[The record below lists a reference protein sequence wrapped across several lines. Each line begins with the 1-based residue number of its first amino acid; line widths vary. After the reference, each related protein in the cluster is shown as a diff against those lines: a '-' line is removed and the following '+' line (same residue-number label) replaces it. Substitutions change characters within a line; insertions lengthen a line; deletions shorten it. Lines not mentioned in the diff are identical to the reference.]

1 MANDS
6 QLTSR
11 GEHVRIV
18 CHQLPHG
25 SGLVLP
31 ARSKSAVA
39 DEPLIVVV
47 GGGRGCVLKS
57 DQGLAGIWTPLRG
70 HLQCGSGNSDVALST
85 GEMRITEAEP
95 GLHVSGRGNALWLA
109 VLGTRRAWSEALAG
123 FDEMPLTEPLLL
135 PAMHAADRS
144 FRRKA
149 AALARAAAN
158 STADMAI
165 EALLD
170 SVVTLQRNLAS
181 AISRCPGRTYLQRRQ
196 VFLRLQRV
204 RNYLAANCHLE
215 LDNESLARMAS
226 YSPWHFIRA
235 FRAAYQETPH
245 AYLVSQRLR
254 RARRLLRSSSLAIA
268 EIALAS
274 GFGNRCAFSRLF
286 HERFGTTAGAIRRNE
301 DKKFPFTAAPC
312 P

>member
-1 MANDS
+1 
-6 QLTSR
+6 
-11 GEHVRIV
+11 VRIV

-31 ARSKSAVA
+31 ARTKSAVA

-57 DQGLAGIWTPLRG
+57 EQGLAGIWTPLRG

-95 GLHVSGRGNALWLA
+95 GLHVSGRGNALWVA
-109 VLGTRRAWSEALAG
+109 VLGTRRAWTEALAG

-135 PAMHAADRS
+135 PAMHAADRN

-170 SVVTLQRNLAS
+170 NVVTLQRNLAS
-181 AISRCPGRTYLQRRQ
+181 SISRCPGRTYLQRRQ

-274 GFGNRCAFSRLF
+274 GFGNRCAFSRLL

-301 DKKFPFTAAPC
+301 DKKFPLTVAPC